1 MFIADEEP
9 TDKPRFKDHFKTDFE
24 PLRRE
29 TLEWLKSQ
37 PLAMFGFS
45 AGQSDIGVDA
55 IVIAPPKRGVL
66 RAGAGVAAGDYSPRR
81 RHRRLLPLRA
91 ATHIAP
97 PFRHTHFSGKQVV
110 LHSRTKTSH
119 DLFSYNRYPGPSA
132 KKGIYG
138 VLLGVGEREN
148 WVTAHCST
156 VQVVTPYDNVVTIM
170 HEGASG
176 GGKSEMLE
184 QVHREPDGR
193 LILGENIYT
202 GEKRYLEI
210 PRACELLPVTD
221 DMALCHPSHQNDG
234 GKLVVQDAEN
244 SWFVR
249 VNHIDHYGVD
259 IHLDRAHGQCLRRR
273 CCF

>member
-1 MFIADEEP
+1 MIRRP
-9 TDKPRFKDHFKTDFE
+9 PRS
-24 PLRRE
+24 
-29 TLEWLKSQ
+29 TLFPYTTLFRS
-37 PLAMFGFS
+37 PATFLPR
-45 AGQSDIGVDA
+45 A
-55 IVIAPPKRGVL
+55 IIYVAPV
-66 RAGAGVAAGDYSPRR
+66 
-81 RHRRLLPLRA
+81 
-91 ATHIAP
+91 
-97 PFRHTHFSGKQVV
+97 FRHTHFAGKQVV
-110 LHSRTKTSH
+110 VHNRRDGLHE
-119 DLFSYNRYPGPSA
+119 LFSYNLYPGPSA

-138 VLLGVGEREN
+138 VLLGVGEKEN

-184 QVHREPDGR
+184 QAHREPDGR
-193 LILGENIYT
+193 LILGENIFT

-221 DMALCHPSHQNDG
+221 DMALCHPSHQNEG

-259 IHLDRAHGQCLRRR
+259 IPLQA
-273 CCF
+273 